1 MIVAPFE
8 SALDYQR
15 ETSYE
20 RNTLSGGPLDWS
32 NQPQVFKRYRSGR
45 EVVLPVPED
54 WPRSSLA
61 EVAILTGAK
70 GTLGASEAAGR
81 LTLPVLSR
89 VLGLAY
95 GITAEANHG
104 GEPFYYRSVPSAG
117 ALYPCELY
125 LAAQAVEGLVPGL
138 YHYQVG
144 RHRLTELRPRARYGA
159 IGGLITAPP
168 EPEPGLAIFI
178 TTLFFR
184 GAWKYRKRCYRYL
197 LLDSGHLL
205 ENLDLALK
213 LMGLAP
219 VPALDFDDLG
229 VNRLL
234 GLDPEREAALAAVWL
249 AGKEAAPEAAAA
261 TAPAIERLQPVE
273 PEACR
278 CAPRDQSYPEIEAI
292 HRLSSRVAVA
302 AQPDP
307 ELLDELGL
315 EVAVWTALEDD
326 EAIPVEPPRALAD
339 LIRSRRSRRN
349 FVPKALAPD
358 GWRALLLD
366 LCRPGWY
373 QPVGACAP
381 DQAVCVGL
389 IAERLTGLDPGFYL
403 LDRSR
408 CRIGLVRHG
417 RFLEAMAQVSLDQ
430 AWLAQAACHLLFL
443 TRLDRTEAVRG
454 PRSYRHALIEAG
466 RLAQRLYLTAEQCG
480 LGACG
485 IGAFFDREAAALL
498 RFPDATAMTYLL
510 ALGPVKKRL

>member
-1 MIVAPFE
+1 MIVVPVE
-8 SALDYQR
+8 SAFDYQR

-32 NQPQVFKRYRSGR
+32 NQPQVFKRYHSGR
-45 EVVLPVPED
+45 EVVLPAPED

-61 EVAILTGAK
+61 EAAILNGAM
-70 GTLGASEAAGR
+70 GTLGAAETAGR

-89 VLGLAY
+89 VLALAY
-95 GITAEANHG
+95 GITAEASHG

-125 LAAQAVEGLVPGL
+125 LAAQAVEGLAPGL

-144 RHRLTELRPRARYGA
+144 RHRLTELRPRAQFGA

-168 EPEPGLAIFI
+168 EPEPDLAIFI

-184 GAWKYRKRCYRYL
+184 SAWKYRKRAYRYL

-219 VPALDFDDLG
+219 VSALDFDDLG
-229 VNRLL
+229 LNRLL
-234 GLDPEREAALAAVWL
+234 GLDPDREAALAAVWL
-249 AGKEAAPEAAAA
+249 AGREAAPEAA
-261 TAPAIERLQPVE
+261 TAGPAIELLQPVE

-292 HRLSSRVAVA
+292 HRLSSRVVA
-302 AQPDP
+302 AAQTDP
-307 ELLDELGL
+307 ELLNKLGL
-315 EVAVWTALEDD
+315 EVSVWTELDDDAAL
-326 EAIPVEPPRALAD
+326 PVEPPRALAD
-339 LIRSRRSRRN
+339 LMRSRRSRRN

-366 LCRPGWY
+366 LCRPGWN
-373 QPVGACAP
+373 QPPGACAP
-381 DQAVCVGL
+381 DRAVCVGL

-408 CRIGLVRHG
+408 RRIGLVRYG
-417 RFLEAMAQVSLDQ
+417 RFLEAMAQVALDQ
-430 AWLAQAACHLLFL
+430 AWLAQAACHVLFL
-443 TRLDRTEAVRG
+443 TRLDLIEAARG
-454 PRSYRHALIEAG
+454 PRAYRHALIEAG
-466 RLAQRLYLTAEQCG
+466 RLAQRLYLTAEQFG

-485 IGAFFDREAAALL
+485 IGAFFDREATALL
-498 RFPDATAMTYLL
+498 RLPAAAAMTYLL